1 MPTPSTDLTSP
12 PAAPSAPS
20 SLPPLENG
28 DRLARD
34 EFERRF
40 RAFPHVRKAELID
53 GVVYMPS
60 PVRYRNHGR
69 PHGQLTTLL
78 GNYSAATQGVGF
90 ASDTTAR
97 LELDTEPQP
106 DVLLMIDPA
115 LGGQARIDDDDYVE
129 GAPELV
135 AEVASSSVSYDLG
148 VKLRAYARAGVREYI
163 AWRVLDAAIDWLVLR
178 EGRFVPLAPGPDG
191 LTRSEVFPGL
201 WLDTAALLR
210 GDLAAAVAA
219 LQIGLASPEHAA
231 FAAELA
237 GRAAGQ
243 PRVDDPGRPG

>member
-1 MPTPSTDLTSP
+1 MPLSATRTIDPVAPTPI
-12 PAAPSAPS
+12 PSF
-20 SLPPLENG
+20 LPPLENG
-28 DRLARD
+28 DRLTRD
-34 EFERRF
+34 EFERRYE
-40 RAFPHVRKAELID
+40 AMPHLKKAELIE
-53 GVVYMPS
+53 GIVYMAS
-60 PVRYRNHGR
+60 PVRLSRHGE
-69 PHGQLTTLL
+69 PCNDL
-78 GNYSAATQGVGF
+78 GGILFMYKLATPGVRAG
-90 ASDTTAR
+90 SDTTAR

-135 AEVASSSVSYDLG
+135 AEIASSSVSYDLG

-163 AWRVLDAAIDWLVLR
+163 AWRVLDSAIDWLALR
-178 EGRFVPLAPGPDG
+178 EGQFVPIAPGPDG
-191 LTRSEVFPGL
+191 VTRSEAFPGL
-201 WLDTAALLR
+201 WIDTAALLC

-219 LQIGLASPEHAA
+219 LHRGLASPEHAA

-237 GRAAGQ
+237 RRAAAQ